1 VKKREVGKVRGEGV
15 WTLFKLIELTVFI
28 SINYQRFKDVFMS
41 KREKI
46 PKRVVGLDGVY
57 SLKRLTEGRSF

>member
-1 VKKREVGKVRGEGV
+1 MRGEGV